1 MIESNP
7 NPSLSQETI
16 EDIASPDRFEVGELN
31 IIPNHE
37 LSYFGEQLCYDGIVG
52 KGETSK
58 GLPFQINVEG
68 RLRKNLRPFYVY
80 RGSEIDVNL
89 LSPPDEQGLGGK
101 LMGHVTYHLREINP
115 GLKSI
120 IIEDNLGLK
129 NIVQITAFVSANIPR
144 QGIGTAVLQNGEQVL
159 QKTLEQS
166 LAYGL
171 FPPDTSFVR
180 LVVDTAT
187 LEGWTQEH
195 FKKEPDEYRAVIDN
209 KDNKQ
214 SKTFYRIM
222 DVKAP
227 EEWAQS
233 LLQLQTQEKKV
244 AFEKQIYEIT
254 GKNKIDRKMLPN
266 FDKDTGESLD
276 RMPVVQLERYLQ
288 DCMQE
293 SEG

>member
-1 MIESNP
+1 
-7 NPSLSQETI
+7 
-16 EDIASPDRFEVGELN
+16 VGELN
-31 IIPNHE
+31 IIPNHA
-37 LSYFGEQLCYDGIVG
+37 LSYFGEQICYDGIVG
-52 KGETSK
+52 KGETAK
-58 GLPFQINVEG
+58 GLPYEVSVEG
-68 RLRKNLRPFYVY
+68 RLRKNLSPIYMH
-80 RGSEIDVNL
+80 RGSEIEVNL
-89 LSPPDEQGLGGK
+89 ISPPDEQGLGGK
-101 LMGHVTYHLREINP
+101 LMGHVIYHLREMDP
-115 GLKSI
+115 GLKKMVIS
-120 IIEDNLGLK
+120 DNPDLK
-129 NIVQITAFVSANIPR
+129 NIVQITAFVSADIPR
-144 QGIGTAVLQNGEQVL
+144 QGIGTAALQNGEQVL

-166 LAYGL
+166 LAYGIY
-171 FPPDTSFVR
+171 PPDSSFVR
-180 LVVDTAT
+180 IVMDMAT

-195 FKKEPDEYRAVIDN
+195 FKKGPDEYREVIDHKN
-209 KDNKQ
+209 SNNN
-214 SKTFYRIM
+214 KTFYRIM